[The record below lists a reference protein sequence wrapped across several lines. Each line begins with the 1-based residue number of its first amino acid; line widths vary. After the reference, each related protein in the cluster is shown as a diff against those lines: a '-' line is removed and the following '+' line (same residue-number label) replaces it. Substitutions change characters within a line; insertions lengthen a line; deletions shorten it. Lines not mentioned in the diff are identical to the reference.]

1 MKHSAF
7 NGMRPFA
14 AMASIVLAFARFAH
28 AGSIG
33 TDHSQKAEK
42 VKKGTLKIA
51 VASTIGALRLGPG
64 EYEVK
69 QGEFCRR
76 TDCQVHT
83 LCLEPLRT
91 RGVICA

>member
-1 MKHSAF
+1 MACAL
-7 NGMRPFA
+7 FA
-14 AMASIVLAFARFAH
+14 AMAKIVLAFARFAH

-51 VASTIGALRLGPG
+51 VASNIGALRLGPG

-69 QGEFCRR
+69 QVNSAGGPVVRF
-76 TDCQVHT
+76 
-83 LCLEPLRT
+83 T
-91 RGVICA
+91 RYT

>member
-7 NGMRPFA
+7 TGMRPFT
-14 AMASIVLAFARFAH
+14 AMAGIVLAFARFAH

-51 VASTIGALRLGPG
+51 AASNIGALRLEPG

-69 QGEFCRR
+69 QMNSAAGPVVRF
-76 TDCQVHT
+76 
-83 LCLEPLRT
+83 T
-91 RGVICA
+91 RYTYNPSALDEVRA